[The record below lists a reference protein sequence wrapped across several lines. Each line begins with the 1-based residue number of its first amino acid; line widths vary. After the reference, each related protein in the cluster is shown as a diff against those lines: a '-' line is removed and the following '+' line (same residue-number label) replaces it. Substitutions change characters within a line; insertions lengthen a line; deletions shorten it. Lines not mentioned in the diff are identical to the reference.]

1 VTDEGFAPGW
11 FSIMDIA
18 FVCPMVYCEK
28 RAVMEWRA
36 RPKLEALY
44 ERCQQRPSLLATPI
58 NTLPPIKSRYT
69 MRRRPAA

>member
-1 VTDEGFAPGW
+1 
-11 FSIMDIA
+11 
-18 FVCPMVYCEK
+18 MVYCEK